1 MTQTGI
7 NLQRV
12 QILETDICIPK
23 PGLETL
29 VTAAGGR
36 GQDRANSKDNKTLFP
51 VYFLYKYCLFEC
63 CLNQRPIYFI
73 GYG

>member
-23 PGLETL
+23 PGVETF

-36 GQDRANSKDNKTLFP
+36 RQDRANSKDNKTFFSYISYTNI
-51 VYFLYKYCLFEC
+51 VFL
-63 CLNQRPIYFI
+63 NVV
-73 GYG
+73 